1 MIIFTAIGMVMLVSA
16 LWLLLWP
23 LLTPSTRTIIPR
35 HELNVRI
42 AQQRLAEITIELE
55 NQQLS
60 DADFNT
66 AQTDLED
73 SLLTDI
79 QSEERSES
87 LKKSGPLAVLIVAT
101 LFPIAVIAL
110 YLILGSPNY
119 LSTEGQPVT
128 TDTSAR
134 SPDALLAKLKLR
146 LEQNPTDREGWAI
159 LANAMMSL
167 GEYAQAVGAYE
178 KLYALTGDDAEV
190 LVGYADALAMLEG
203 GTLNGRVTALLDR
216 ALKIDPEQPQALWL
230 AGMAAEARGDLP
242 GALEHWHRLKPALH
256 ADPQAQSELQA
267 LIDRV
272 TELAISRGL
281 AVANHPQ
288 TIQRLNRPAAPVTLT
303 VRIEIAPDLATQIES
318 SHTLYVYAR
327 SNAGDRIPVAAVR
340 RSAGELPLELV
351 LDDRSSLMGTSVL
364 SDYNTVIL
372 GAHISRTGD
381 AIRQPGDLVS
391 ESIPVDLTTADTVTL
406 MIRQAD

>member
-1 MIIFTAIGMVMLVSA
+1 MLTSA
-16 LWLLLWP
+16 LWMLLWP
-23 LLTPSTRTIIPR
+23 TLTRANRTTIPR
-35 HELNVRI
+35 HDLNVRI
-42 AQQRLAEITIELE
+42 AQQRLAEIEIELE
-55 NQQLS
+55 NEQLS
-60 DADFNT
+60 AADFNT

-79 QSEERSES
+79 QSEEESKS
-87 LKKSGPLAVLIVAT
+87 LKNSGPLPVLIIAT
-101 LFPIAVIAL
+101 LFPITVIAL

-119 LSTEGQPVT
+119 LSTEDQTAT
-128 TDTSAR
+128 TTSAS
-134 SPDALLAKLKLR
+134 SPDALLAELKLR
-146 LEQNPTDREGWAI
+146 LDQNPADREGWTI

-167 GEYAQAVGAYE
+167 GKYAQAVGAYE
-178 KLYALTGDDAEV
+178 KLYALTGDDPEV
-190 LVGYADALAMLEG
+190 LVGYADALTMLEEG
-203 GTLNGRVTALLDR
+203 ALNDRVITLLNR

-267 LIDRV
+267 LIERV

-281 AVANHPQ
+281 AVKDPPQ
-288 TIQRLNRPAAPVTLT
+288 TVQRMNRLGAPVTLT
-303 VRIEIAPDLATQIES
+303 VRIEVAPDLPTQIES
-318 SHTLYVYAR
+318 SQTLYVYAR
-327 SNAGDRIPVAAVR
+327 SNTGDRIPVAAAQ

-364 SDYNTVIL
+364 SDYDTVTL
-372 GAHISRTGD
+372 RAHISRTGD

-391 ESIPVDLTTADTVTL
+391 QPILVDLTTTDTITL

>member
-119 LSTEGQPVT
+119 LSTEDQSVT

>member
-1 MIIFTAIGMVMLVSA
+1 MIVFIVIGTVMLASA

-42 AQQRLAEITIELE
+42 AQQRLAEIETELE
-55 NQQLS
+55 NEQLS

-73 SLLTDI
+73 TLLTEI
-79 QSEERSES
+79 QREEGSES
-87 LKKSGPLAVLIVAT
+87 LKNSGPLPVLIVAT

-110 YLILGSPNY
+110 YLILGSANHV
-119 LSTEGQPVT
+119 STDDQSVT
-128 TDTSAR
+128 TDTSTR
-134 SPDALLAKLKLR
+134 SPDALLAELKLR

-190 LVGYADALAMLEG
+190 LVGYADALTMAEEG
-203 GTLNGRVTALLDR
+203 ALNDRVITLLDR

-242 GALEHWHRLKPALH
+242 RALEHWRRLKPALH
-256 ADPQAQSELQA
+256 ADSQAQSELQA

-281 AVANHPQ
+281 AVKDHPQ
-288 TIQRLNRPAAPVTLT
+288 TVQRLNRPTTPVTLT
-303 VRIEIAPDLATQIES
+303 VRIEIAPALATQIES

-364 SDYNTVIL
+364 SDYNTVTL
-372 GAHISRTGD
+372 SAHISRTGD

-391 ESIPVDLTTADTVTL
+391 ESIPVDLTTTDTITL
-406 MIRQAD
+406 MIGQAD

>member
-1 MIIFTAIGMVMLVSA
+1 MIVFTVIGTVMLASA

-23 LLTPSTRTIIPR
+23 LLTRSTRTTIPR

-42 AQQRLAEITIELE
+42 AQQRLAEITTELKNE
-55 NQQLS
+55 QLS

-79 QSEERSES
+79 QLEERSEP
-87 LKKSGPLAVLIVAT
+87 LKKSGPLPVLIVAA

-110 YLILGSPNY
+110 YLILGSANY
-119 LSTEGQPVT
+119 LSTEDQTAT

-134 SPDALLAKLKLR
+134 SPDALLAELNLR

-167 GEYAQAVGAYE
+167 GDYTQAVRAYE

-203 GTLNGRVTALLDR
+203 GTLNDRVITLLDR

-281 AVANHPQ
+281 AVKDHPQ
-288 TIQRLNRPAAPVTLT
+288 TVQRLNRPAAPVTLT
-303 VRIEIAPDLATQIES
+303 VRIEIAPALATQIES

-364 SDYNTVIL
+364 SDYNTVTL
-372 GAHISRTGD
+372 SAHISRTGD
-381 AIRQPGDLVS
+381 AIRRPGDLAS
-391 ESIPVDLTTADTVTL
+391 ESIPVDLTTTDHITL
-406 MIRQAD
+406 MIGQTD

>member
-1 MIIFTAIGMVMLVSA
+1 MILFAVIGIVMLASA
-16 LWLLLWP
+16 LWMLLWP
-23 LLTPSTRTIIPR
+23 PLTRANRTTIPR
-35 HELNVRI
+35 HDLNVRI
-42 AQQRLAEITIELE
+42 AQQRLAEIEIELE
-55 NQQLS
+55 NEQLS
-60 DADFNT
+60 DADFTT

-79 QSEERSES
+79 QTEEEPKP
-87 LKKSGPLAVLIVAT
+87 LKNSGPLPVLIVAT
-101 LFPIAVIAL
+101 LFSITVIAL

-119 LSTEGQPVT
+119 LTTEDQTAT
-128 TDTSAR
+128 TATSAR
-134 SPDALLAKLKLR
+134 SPDALLAELKLR

-167 GEYAQAVGAYE
+167 GNYAQAVGAYE
-178 KLYALTGDDAEV
+178 KLYALTGDDPEV
-190 LVGYADALAMLEG
+190 LVGYADALTMLEEG
-203 GTLNGRVTALLDR
+203 ALNDRAITLLDR
-216 ALKIDPEQPQALWL
+216 ALKINPEQPQALWL

-242 GALEHWHRLKPALH
+242 GALEHWHRLKPGLH
-256 ADPQAQSELQA
+256 ADPQAQSELQT

-281 AVANHPQ
+281 AVKDQPQ
-288 TIQRLNRPAAPVTLT
+288 TVQRLNRPGAPVTLT
-303 VRIEIAPDLATQIES
+303 LRIEVAPDLATQIKS

-327 SNAGDRIPVAAVR
+327 SNTGDRIPVAAAQ

-351 LDDRSSLMGTSVL
+351 LDDRSSLMGNSVL
-364 SDYNTVIL
+364 SDYDTVTL
-372 GAHISRTGD
+372 RAHISRTGD

-391 ESIPVDLTTADTVTL
+391 QPILVDLTTTDTITL

>member
-1 MIIFTAIGMVMLVSA
+1 MILFAVIGIVMLASA
-16 LWLLLWP
+16 LWMLLWP
-23 LLTPSTRTIIPR
+23 PLTRANRTTIPR
-35 HELNVRI
+35 HDLNVRI
-42 AQQRLAEITIELE
+42 AQQRLAEIEIELE
-55 NQQLS
+55 NEQLS
-60 DADFNT
+60 DADFTT

-79 QSEERSES
+79 QTEEEPKP
-87 LKKSGPLAVLIVAT
+87 LKNTGPLPVLIVAT
-101 LFPIAVIAL
+101 LFPITVIAL

-119 LSTEGQPVT
+119 LTTEDQTAT
-128 TDTSAR
+128 TATSAR
-134 SPDALLAKLKLR
+134 SPDALLAELKLR

-167 GEYAQAVGAYE
+167 GKYAQAVGAYE
-178 KLYALTGDDAEV
+178 KLYALTGDDPEV
-190 LVGYADALAMLEG
+190 LVGYADALTMLEEG
-203 GTLNGRVTALLDR
+203 ALNDRAITLLDR
-216 ALKIDPEQPQALWL
+216 ALKINPEQPQALWL

-267 LIDRV
+267 LIERV

-281 AVANHPQ
+281 AVKDPPQ
-288 TIQRLNRPAAPVTLT
+288 TVQRLNRPGAPVTLT
-303 VRIEIAPDLATQIES
+303 VRIEVAPDLATQIKS

-327 SNAGDRIPVAAVR
+327 SNTGDRIPVAAAQ

-351 LDDRSSLMGTSVL
+351 LDDRSSLMGNSVL
-364 SDYNTVIL
+364 SDYDTVTL
-372 GAHISRTGD
+372 RAHISRTGD

-391 ESIPVDLTTADTVTL
+391 QPILVDLTTTDTITL

>member
-1 MIIFTAIGMVMLVSA
+1 M
-16 LWLLLWP
+16 LLWP
-23 LLTPSTRTIIPR
+23 TLTRANRTTIPR
-35 HELNVRI
+35 HDLNVRI
-42 AQQRLAEITIELE
+42 AQQRLAEIEIELE
-55 NQQLS
+55 NEQLS
-60 DADFNT
+60 ADDFNT
-66 AQTDLED
+66 TQADLED

-79 QSEERSES
+79 QSEEESKS
-87 LKKSGPLAVLIVAT
+87 LKNSGPLPVLIIAT
-101 LFPIAVIAL
+101 LFPITVIAL

-119 LSTEGQPVT
+119 LSTEDQTAT
-128 TDTSAR
+128 TTSAS
-134 SPDALLAKLKLR
+134 SPDALLAELKLR
-146 LEQNPTDREGWAI
+146 LDQNPADREGWTI

-167 GEYAQAVGAYE
+167 GKYAQAVGAYE
-178 KLYALTGDDAEV
+178 KLYALTGDEPEV
-190 LVGYADALAMLEG
+190 LVGYADALTMLEEG
-203 GTLNGRVTALLDR
+203 ALNDRVITLLNR

-267 LIDRV
+267 LIERV

-281 AVANHPQ
+281 AVKDPPQ
-288 TIQRLNRPAAPVTLT
+288 TVQRMNRLGAPVTLT
-303 VRIEIAPDLATQIES
+303 VRIEVAPDLPTQIES
-318 SHTLYVYAR
+318 SQTLYVYAR
-327 SNAGDRIPVAAVR
+327 SNTGDRIPVAAAQ

-364 SDYNTVIL
+364 SDYDTVTL
-372 GAHISRTGD
+372 RAHISRTGD

-391 ESIPVDLTTADTVTL
+391 QPILVDLTTTDTITL

>member
-1 MIIFTAIGMVMLVSA
+1 MIVFIIIGTVMLASA

-42 AQQRLAEITIELE
+42 AQQRLAEIETELE
-55 NQQLS
+55 NEQLS

-73 SLLTDI
+73 TLLTEI
-79 QSEERSES
+79 QREEGSES
-87 LKKSGPLAVLIVAT
+87 LKNSGPLPVLIVAT

-110 YLILGSPNY
+110 YLILGSANHV
-119 LSTEGQPVT
+119 STDDQSVT
-128 TDTSAR
+128 TDTSTR
-134 SPDALLAKLKLR
+134 SPDALLAELKLR

-167 GEYAQAVGAYE
+167 GEYAQAVDAYE
-178 KLYALTGDDAEV
+178 KLYALTSDDAEV
-190 LVGYADALAMLEG
+190 LVGYADALTMAEEG
-203 GTLNGRVTALLDR
+203 ALNDRVITLLDR

-242 GALEHWHRLKPALH
+242 RALEHWHRLKPALH
-256 ADPQAQSELQA
+256 ADSQAQSELQA

-281 AVANHPQ
+281 AVKDHPQ
-288 TIQRLNRPAAPVTLT
+288 TVQRLNRPAAPVTLT
-303 VRIEIAPDLATQIES
+303 VRIEIAPALATQIES

-364 SDYNTVIL
+364 SDYNTVTL
-372 GAHISRTGD
+372 SAHISRTGD
-381 AIRQPGDLVS
+381 AIRQPGDLAS
-391 ESIPVDLTTADTVTL
+391 ESIPVDLTTTDTITL
-406 MIRQAD
+406 MIGQAD

>member
-23 LLTPSTRTIIPR
+23 LLAPSTRTIIPR

-60 DADFNT
+60 DADFNN

-134 SPDALLAKLKLR
+134 SPDALLAELKLR

-167 GEYAQAVGAYE
+167 GNYAQAVGAYE

-203 GTLNGRVTALLDR
+203 GTLNERITALLDR

-288 TIQRLNRPAAPVTLT
+288 TVQRLNQPTAPVTLT

-364 SDYNTVIL
+364 SDYNTVTL
-372 GAHISRTGD
+372 SAHISRTGD

>member
-1 MIIFTAIGMVMLVSA
+1 MIVFIVIGTVMLASA

-42 AQQRLAEITIELE
+42 AQQRLAEIETELE
-55 NQQLS
+55 NEQLS

-73 SLLTDI
+73 TLLTEI
-79 QSEERSES
+79 QREEGSES
-87 LKKSGPLAVLIVAT
+87 LKNSGPLPVLIVAT

-110 YLILGSPNY
+110 YLILGSANHV
-119 LSTEGQPVT
+119 STDDQSVT
-128 TDTSAR
+128 TDTSTR
-134 SPDALLAKLKLR
+134 SPDALLAELKLR

-178 KLYALTGDDAEV
+178 KLYALTGDTEV
-190 LVGYADALAMLEG
+190 LVGYADALTMAEEG
-203 GTLNGRVTALLDR
+203 ALNDRVITLLDR

-242 GALEHWHRLKPALH
+242 RALEHWHRLKPALH

-281 AVANHPQ
+281 AVKDHPQ
-288 TIQRLNRPAAPVTLT
+288 TVQRLNRPAAPVTLT
-303 VRIEIAPDLATQIES
+303 VRIEIAPALATQIES

-364 SDYNTVIL
+364 SDYNTVTL
-372 GAHISRTGD
+372 SAHISRTGD

-391 ESIPVDLTTADTVTL
+391 ESIPVDLTTTDTITL

>member
-55 NQQLS
+55 NEQLS

-119 LSTEGQPVT
+119 LSTEDQPVT

-134 SPDALLAKLKLR
+134 SPDALLAELKLR

-281 AVANHPQ
+281 AVKDHPQ
-288 TIQRLNRPAAPVTLT
+288 TVQRLNRPAAPVTLT
-303 VRIEIAPDLATQIES
+303 VRIEIAPALATQIES

-327 SNAGDRIPVAAVR
+327 SNAGDRIPIAAVR

-364 SDYNTVIL
+364 SDYNTVTL
-372 GAHISRTGD
+372 SAHISRTGD

-391 ESIPVDLTTADTVTL
+391 ESIPVDLTTTDTITL
-406 MIRQAD
+406 MIGQAD

>member
-364 SDYNTVIL
+364 SDYNTVTL
-372 GAHISRTGD
+372 SAHISRTGD

>member
-1 MIIFTAIGMVMLVSA
+1 MILFAVIGIVMLASA
-16 LWLLLWP
+16 LWMLLWP
-23 LLTPSTRTIIPR
+23 PLTRANRTTIPR
-35 HELNVRI
+35 HDLNVRI
-42 AQQRLAEITIELE
+42 AQQRLAEIEIELE
-55 NQQLS
+55 NEQLS
-60 DADFNT
+60 DADFTT

-79 QSEERSES
+79 QTEEEPKP
-87 LKKSGPLAVLIVAT
+87 LKNTGPLPVLIVAT
-101 LFPIAVIAL
+101 LFPITVIAL

-119 LSTEGQPVT
+119 LTTEDQTAT
-128 TDTSAR
+128 TATSAR
-134 SPDALLAKLKLR
+134 SPDALLAELKLR

-167 GEYAQAVGAYE
+167 GKYAQAVGAYE
-178 KLYALTGDDAEV
+178 KLYALTGDDPEV
-190 LVGYADALAMLEG
+190 LVGYADALTMLEEG
-203 GTLNGRVTALLDR
+203 ALNDRAITLLDR
-216 ALKIDPEQPQALWL
+216 ALKINPEQPQALWL

-267 LIDRV
+267 LIERV

-281 AVANHPQ
+281 AVKDPPQ
-288 TIQRLNRPAAPVTLT
+288 TVQRLNRPGAPVTLT
-303 VRIEIAPDLATQIES
+303 VRIEVAPDLATQIKS

-327 SNAGDRIPVAAVR
+327 SNTGDRIPVAAAQ

-351 LDDRSSLMGTSVL
+351 LDDRSNLMGTSVL
-364 SDYNTVIL
+364 SDYNTVTL
-372 GAHISRTGD
+372 RAHISRTGD

-391 ESIPVDLTTADTVTL
+391 QPILVDLTTTDAITL